1 MLSLEDVGRHLDGG
15 GMTEQAAE
23 GKIRFAGPAFAD
35 GAMDARDFAT
45 AVVGL
50 ADLVEASALT
60 LYGSEVRS
68 RVMLNSGFR
77 RGSFIA
83 DFEVQIEGAL
93 QVSAFNTDADST
105 GAPELLQA
113 IGIRPSTSP
122 SVVGLTKAL
131 KGRRPHERIELEDGG
146 IQVRGKDAASGPV
159 VVSRDV
165 LALYE
170 SEGVKRALYSVS
182 RPLERDGVTEVQFR
196 HGRSVSAR
204 ILKKELPHIEAAA
217 KGLRKSTRRP
227 SAAEP
232 PTESEDIITVDLLQ
246 GVFSERESFRFFDG
260 ENKFYARITD
270 QAWWERIHHGLDG
283 YFEGDRMKVT
293 IRSRQGVDARGR
305 LVREQ
310 EVVQVMRHQHRP
322 RQGDLFA

>member
-1 MLSLEDVGRHLDGG
+1 
-15 GMTEQAAE
+15 MTDQSAE

-35 GAMDARDFAT
+35 GAMDARDFAN
-45 AVVGL
+45 AMVGL
-50 ADLVEASALT
+50 ADLVEASAVT

-83 DFEVQIEGAL
+83 DFEVQIDGAL
-93 QVSAFNTDADST
+93 QVSAFNADAKTS

-113 IGIRPSTSP
+113 IGIQPSTTP
-122 SVVGLTKAL
+122 SVVGLTRVL
-131 KGRRPHERIELEDGG
+131 KGRQPHERIELDDGSM
-146 IQVRGKDAASGPV
+146 QVRAKGAKAEAV

-170 SEGVKRALYSVS
+170 ADGVKRALYNVS

-196 HGRSVSAR
+196 HGRSVAER
-204 ILKKELPHIEAAA
+204 ILKKELPHLESAA
-217 KGLRKSTRRP
+217 KNLRKSTRRP
-227 SAAEP
+227 ASVEP
-232 PTESEDIITVDLLQ
+232 PTESEDVITVDLLQ

-270 QAWWERIHHGLDG
+270 QSWWERIHHGLDG

-293 IRSRQGVDARGR
+293 IVSRQGVDARGR

>member
-1 MLSLEDVGRHLDGG
+1 
-15 GMTEQAAE
+15 MTDRSAE
-23 GKIRFAGPAFAD
+23 GKIRFAGPAFTD

-50 ADLVEASALT
+50 ADLVEASAIA
-60 LYGSEVRS
+60 LYGSEVQS

-83 DFEVQIEGAL
+83 DFAVELDGAL
-93 QVSAFNTDADST
+93 QVSAFADDEEPS
-105 GAPELLQA
+105 GAPQLLQA
-113 IGIRPSTSP
+113 IGIQPSPMP
-122 SVVGLTKAL
+122 SVVGVTQMLQ
-131 KGRRPHERIELEDGG
+131 GRPAHEKTVLDDGSIE
-146 IQVRGKDAASGPV
+146 IQAEGSTSGPV
-159 VVSRDV
+159 VVSADV

-204 ILKKELPHIEAAA
+204 ILKKELPHLEAAA
-217 KGLRKSTRRP
+217 KGLRKSTRRASP
-227 SAAEP
+227 VEP
-232 PTESEDIITVDLLQ
+232 PTESEDVITVDLLQ

-270 QAWWERIHHGLDG
+270 QAWWELIHHGLDG

-293 IRSRQGVDARGR
+293 IRSRQGIDARGR

-310 EVVQVMRHQHRP
+310 EVIKVMRHQHRP